1 MGVLPSSNP
10 RILESEGLMRR
21 LRAEV
26 KQAGGQSPW
35 ARREHIDR
43 TMLNRILNGRKPITN
58 EIIRA
63 LKLCNVYAF
72 DDD

>member
-26 KQAGGQSPW
+26 KQAGGQSSS

-43 TMLNRILNGRKPITN
+43 TMLNRILNGRKPITK